1 MMKDSLWIRE
11 ASGTKLVIPIKTPT
25 GQQTSWC
32 QRHIHRCLSANDFR
46 SEWSQFGR
54 LRLSPMGT
62 MSWSALPFKAHGRLP
77 IQLQISC
84 SKWSKKVEVRVLPAS
99 LRNYLM
105 ALKNIILCAS
115 VFLIFY
121 LLLLRRIQGRQVLD
135 GQAIFWINFEIRHAG
150 LLARAPLHCKNWQ
163 SSANSPKSY
172 KIQESMQDHITISF
186 FIFLPLED
194 CSVESNQEI
203 VHVAVAKLLLP
214 WSRNK
219 SVRLPWSR
227 NNMNESKSSV
237 PHEWTCWTEKTV
249 SPPNGSI
256 WHVHHVPCLGK
267 CPEPQALKKSGRA
280 A

>member
-25 GQQTSWC
+25 GQQTSRC

-77 IQLQISC
+77 KQLQISC

-135 GQAIFWINFEIRHAG
+135 GQAIFWINLRSDMLDSWHEHRCIVKTDSLRPTLQNHTKFRN
-150 LLARAPLHCKNWQ
+150 PCKIT
-163 SSANSPKSY
+163 SPSL
-172 KIQESMQDHITISF
+172 SLSF
-186 FIFLPLED
+186 FHLR
-194 CSVESNQEI
+194 I
-203 VHVAVAKLLLP
+203 V
-214 WSRNK
+214 
-219 SVRLPWSR
+219 
-227 NNMNESKSSV
+227 
-237 PHEWTCWTEKTV
+237 
-249 SPPNGSI
+249 
-256 WHVHHVPCLGK
+256 
-267 CPEPQALKKSGRA
+267 QLKAIKR
-280 A
+280 